1 MSELIRLYKK
11 IIFIFILSGVLTFL
25 KLIYLNSNFS
35 YHKIQQVF
43 FQMSTNN
50 PYIVAS
56 VDSNISD
63 YFNKNIEKNKI
74 NLFQKPHYKVLWDNT
89 LRTVITVEYFL
100 PKKIDY
106 IDFTDK
112 IESQILNNFSEKK
125 RLELEELK
133 KNKRLFSAFHMNIN
147 EEEENYVEY
156 FHFETNSVSILYD
169 NQPLYRTFIVFF
181 VIFSILFI
189 SYDFYK
195 NKRY

>member
-1 MSELIRLYKK
+1 MSELLRLYKK

-89 LRTVITVEYFL
+89 LRNVITVEYFL
-100 PKKIDY
+100 PKKINY

-112 IESQILNNFSEKK
+112 IESQILNNLSEKK
-125 RLELEELK
+125 EIRIRGIKEK
-133 KNKRLFSAFHMNIN
+133 
-147 EEEENYVEY
+147 
-156 FHFETNSVSILYD
+156 
-169 NQPLYRTFIVFF
+169 
-181 VIFSILFI
+181 
-189 SYDFYK
+189 
-195 NKRY
+195 

>member
-89 LRTVITVEYFL
+89 LRNVITVEYFL